1 MQVLDQ
7 DASQSDFGKLL
18 TTSIEDVMESYQGVD
33 ARTERYPVP
42 IVFNPVH
49 RGPPRFL
56 DPATLEN
63 LMEQALDDELDE
75 LDEQDEQQDEEQ
87 EQQEQQD
94 EQDEQQD
101 EQQDEEQDEQQDE
114 QDEQQDELDEQQD
127 EEQEQQEQQE
137 QQDEQQEQQDEQQ
150 EQQDEQDDEQVE
162 FEELPSWTTL
172 TDYYKDIPTFLL
184 DDDLMG
190 LVCQDDY
197 ERYRYTLFTDDGVFL
212 CNHLP
217 QDVSLVNL
225 DQRTQSTK
233 IPEGF
238 YMTNSLHIF
247 PPLISLRGDHDGS
260 DEVYLE

>member
-7 DASQSDFGKLL
+7 DASQSDFGKLV

-75 LDEQDEQQDEEQ
+75 LDEQDEQQDE
-87 EQQEQQD
+87 
-94 EQDEQQD
+94 QDEQQH
-101 EQQDEEQDEQQDE
+101 EE
-114 QDEQQDELDEQQD
+114 
-127 EEQEQQEQQE
+127 
-137 QQDEQQEQQDEQQ
+137 Q

-247 PPLISLRGDHDGS
+247 PP
-260 DEVYLE
+260 

>member
-101 EQQDEEQDEQQDE
+101 EQQDEEQE
-114 QDEQQDELDEQQD
+114 
-127 EEQEQQEQQE
+127 E

-247 PPLISLRGDHDGS
+247 PP
-260 DEVYLE
+260 

>member
-75 LDEQDEQQDEEQ
+75 LDEQ
-87 EQQEQQD
+87 
-94 EQDEQQD
+94 
-101 EQQDEEQDEQQDE
+101 
-114 QDEQQDELDEQQD
+114 DEQQD